1 MPAMTTTLHP
11 QGVGRGSKDAKASR
25 TTLTIDGNEAVARIA
40 YLCNEVIA
48 IYPITPASSMGEWAD
63 EWASQGRANL
73 WGAVPKIIEMQ
84 SEAGA
89 AGALHGALTS
99 GALATSFTASQGL
112 LLMIPNLYKI
122 AGELTP
128 FVLHVAARAV
138 ATHALS
144 IFGDQSDV
152 MACRATGCALLAA
165 NSPQEAQDFALIAQ
179 AATLAGRI
187 PVIHFFDG
195 FRTSHEVAKIVAVDP
210 ETVRAM
216 LDADLIA
223 AHRTRALSP
232 EHPVLRGTSQNPDVF
247 FQSRERANPFYDAF
261 PRIVQDA
268 MDRFGELTGRRY
280 SLFDY
285 VGAPDAERVI
295 VLMGSGAE
303 TVHETVDHLLA
314 RGEKVGVLKVRLY
327 RPFAPDTLL
336 ESLPPTAN
344 AVAVLDRCKEPG
356 ADGEPLYKDVV
367 TALAQAA
374 ADGVRAMPRVIGG
387 RYGLASKEFTPGMVK
402 AVFDALRAH
411 PLPALRAHPLPNP
424 SPLKG
429 EGLDVP
435 SPLRGEGGPQGRER
449 VISTPTFYG
458 LKPVKDRMRQFTV
471 GIHDDLT
478 HLSLPWDAGFRT
490 DASRELQHAVFWG
503 LGADGTVSAN
513 KNSIKI
519 LGETTDL
526 QAQGY
531 FVYDSKK
538 SGAVTVSHLRFGPAA
553 IRSTYLVEAGMAGF
567 VACHQPVFVERYD
580 LLSHAAPDGVFLLNT
595 AAPPDRVWD
604 TLPPKMQAQIRDK
617 RLRLWVIDA
626 YAVAAEAGMGR
637 RINTV
642 MQTCFFAISGILPK
656 DEAIAAIKHA
666 VDKTYGKKSKRLVE
680 LNYRAIDTTL
690 AELHQVAVP
699 EGGATGEPV
708 DAVPSVNADAA
719 IPDFV
724 RSLTLPIYQG
734 HGDALPVSL
743 MPADGTYPP
752 GTARYEKRNIALEIP
767 VWVADLCTQCG
778 KCVLVCPHSAIRARA
793 FTAEAVKDAPPSFKH
808 VPAKSKDLPA
818 GTHISYQVAPEDCT
832 GCGDCVEACPI
843 HDKSNISRK
852 AVNMAPIAPLLDRE
866 RDNFAFF
873 LGLPEFDRG
882 AIRNNTIPSAM
893 LLDPLFEFSGACAG
907 CGETPYIRLATQL
920 FGDRMLIANAT
931 GCSSIY
937 GGNLPSTPYTVN
949 SAGRGPAWSNS
960 LFEDNAEFGLGMR
973 LAADQLMG
981 YAKQLAKEMATQIG
995 GDLAEALI
1003 DADQRDEAG
1012 IVAQRG
1018 RVALLLEK
1026 LASSSHP
1033 RAQEL
1038 ASVAEWLI
1046 RRSVWIIGGDGWAYD
1061 IGYGGL
1067 DHVLALPY
1075 DVNILVLDTE
1085 VYSNTGGQTSKATP
1099 LGAVAKFSAGG
1110 KATAKKDLAK
1120 LASNYGHVYVATVA
1134 YGAKDTQT
1142 LRVFHEAEAYPGP
1155 SLIVAYSPCIA
1166 HGYDMLYN
1174 QRQQEMAVKSGHW
1187 PLFRFDPRQAEAGG
1201 NPFKLD
1207 SAAPS
1212 QPIKAFMESETR
1224 FAMLARSHPEAAQR
1238 FLEQAQQDAE
1248 QRYKTYQDMANPCRQ
1263 TQTGSPE

>member
-1 MPAMTTTLHP
+1 MT
-11 QGVGRGSKDAKASR
+11 
-25 TTLTIDGNEAVARIA
+25 TTLTIDGNEAVARMA
-40 YLCNEVIA
+40 YLGNEVIA

-63 EWASQGRANL
+63 EWASQGRPNL

-84 SEAGA
+84 SEGGA
-89 AGALHGALTS
+89 AGALHGALTA

-128 FVLHVAARAV
+128 FVLHVAARTL

-152 MACRATGCALLAA
+152 MACRATGCAMLAA
-165 NSPQEAQDFALIAQ
+165 SSPQEAQDLAVIAQ

-195 FRTSHEVAKIVAVDP
+195 FRTSHEVAKIVAVDA

-216 LDADLIA
+216 IDDRLVAE
-223 AHRTRALSP
+223 HRTRALSP

-261 PRIVQDA
+261 PQIVQAA
-268 MDRFGELTGRRY
+268 MDRFGELTGRHYR
-280 SLFDY
+280 LFEY
-285 VGAPDAERVI
+285 VGAADAERVV

-303 TVHETVDHLLA
+303 TVHETVEHLVA
-314 RGEKVGVLKVRLY
+314 HGEKVGVLKVRLY
-327 RPFAPDTLL
+327 RPFSPEALL
-336 ESLPPTAN
+336 NALPPS
-344 AVAVLDRCKEPG
+344 VKSIAVLDRCKEPG
-356 ADGEPLYKDVV
+356 ADGEPLYKDVLG
-367 TALAQAA
+367 ALAQAA
-374 ADGVRAMPRVIGG
+374 SDGESPMPRVIGG

-402 AVFDALRAH
+402 AVFDELSKAAPR
-411 PLPALRAHPLPNP
+411 
-424 SPLKG
+424 
-429 EGLDVP
+429 
-435 SPLRGEGGPQGRER
+435 
-449 VISTPTFYG
+449 
-458 LKPVKDRMRQFTV
+458 RQFTI

-478 HLSLPWDAGFRT
+478 QLSLSWDESFRT
-490 DASRELQHAVFWG
+490 DASRQLQHAVFWG

-519 LGETTDL
+519 LGEATDL

-538 SGAVTVSHLRFGPAA
+538 SGAVTVSHLRFGPAP
-553 IRSTYLVEAGMAGF
+553 IRSTYLVEKGMAGF
-567 VACHQPVFVERYD
+567 VACHQPMFIDRYE
-580 LLSHAAPDGVFLLNT
+580 LLEHAAPDGVFLLNT
-595 AAPPDRVWD
+595 PAAPDTVWD
-604 TLPPKMQAQIRDK
+604 TLPENLRAQIREK
-617 RLRLWVIDA
+617 RLQLWVIDA
-626 YAVAAEAGMGR
+626 YAVAGEAGMGR
-637 RINTV
+637 RINTI

-656 DEAIAAIKHA
+656 DEAIVAIKQA
-666 VDKTYGKKSKRLVE
+666 VDKTYGKKSRRLVE
-680 LNYRAIDTTL
+680 LNYRAIDMTL
-690 AELHQVAVP
+690 ARLHQVAIPAVASGAVSAAAP
-699 EGGATGEPV
+699 ATKDATGV
-708 DAVPSVNADAA
+708 
-719 IPDFV
+719 PDFV
-724 RSLTLPIYQG
+724 RDLTLPIYHG
-734 HGDALPVSL
+734 HGDALPVSML
-743 MPADGTYPP
+743 PADGAYPL
-752 GTARYEKRNIALEIP
+752 GTAQYEKRNIALEIP
-767 VWVADLCTQCG
+767 VWEPDLCTQCG
-778 KCVLVCPHSAIRARA
+778 KCVFVCPHSAIRARA
-793 FTAEAVKDAPPSFKH
+793 FAAEAAADAPPTFKH
-808 VPAKSKDLPA
+808 VPAKSKEFPA
-818 GTHISYQVAPEDCT
+818 GTHISYQVASEDCT

-843 HDKSNISRK
+843 HDKSNVSRR
-852 AVNMAPIAPLLDRE
+852 AVNMAPVTPLRDQE
-866 RDNFAFF
+866 RDNFSFF
-873 LGLPEFDRG
+873 LRLPEFDR
-882 AIRNNTIPSAM
+882 AALKHNTIPGAM

-920 FGDRMLIANAT
+920 FGDRMLVANAT

-949 SAGRGPAWSNS
+949 GAGRGPAWSNS

-981 YAKQLAKEMATQIG
+981 YAQQMVKEMANDIG
-995 GDLAEALI
+995 GDLATTLVN
-1003 DADQRDEAG
+1003 ADQRDEAG
-1012 IVAQRG
+1012 IVDQRQ

-1026 LASSSHP
+1026 LASARHP
-1033 RAQEL
+1033 RAKEL

-1099 LGAVAKFSAGG
+1099 IGAVAKFSAGG

-1120 LASNYGHVYVATVA
+1120 LASDYGHVYVATAA
-1134 YGAKDTQT
+1134 YGAKDVQT

-1174 QRQQEMAVKSGHW
+1174 QRQQELAVKSGHW
-1187 PLFRFDPRQAEAGG
+1187 PLIRFDPRLAESGA

-1212 QPIKAFMESETR
+1212 QPVKTFMESETR

-1238 FLEQAQQDAE
+1238 FLEQAQQEADRRFKA
-1248 QRYKTYQDMANPCRQ
+1248 YQDLAQ
-1263 TQTGSPE
+1263 GHADESKTGA

>member
-1 MPAMTTTLHP
+1 
-11 QGVGRGSKDAKASR
+11 
-25 TTLTIDGNEAVARIA
+25 
-40 YLCNEVIA
+40 
-48 IYPITPASSMGEWAD
+48 
-63 EWASQGRANL
+63 
-73 WGAVPKIIEMQ
+73 
-84 SEAGA
+84 
-89 AGALHGALTS
+89 
-99 GALATSFTASQGL
+99 
-112 LLMIPNLYKI
+112 
-122 AGELTP
+122 
-128 FVLHVAARAV
+128 
-138 ATHALS
+138 
-144 IFGDQSDV
+144 
-152 MACRATGCALLAA
+152 
-165 NSPQEAQDFALIAQ
+165 QEAQDFALIAQ

-195 FRTSHEVAKIVAVDP
+195 FRTSHEVAKIDAVDAD
-210 ETVRAM
+210 TVRAV
-216 LDADLIA
+216 LDASAIA

-247 FQSRERANPFYDAF
+247 FQSRERANPYYDAF
-261 PRIVQDA
+261 PQIVQDA
-268 MDRFGELTGRRY
+268 MDRFGELTGRHY
-280 SLFDY
+280 GLFDY
-285 VGAPDAERVI
+285 VGAADAERII

-303 TVHETVDHLLA
+303 TVHETVEHLVA

-327 RPFAPDTLL
+327 RPFSSRALL
-336 ESLPPTAN
+336 DALPPA
-344 AVAVLDRCKEPG
+344 AKSVAVLDRCKEPG

-374 ADGVRAMPRVIGG
+374 ADGASAMPRIIGG

-402 AVFDALRAH
+402 AVFDELAQ
-411 PLPALRAHPLPNP
+411 PAPR
-424 SPLKG
+424 
-429 EGLDVP
+429 
-435 SPLRGEGGPQGRER
+435 RE
-449 VISTPTFYG
+449 
-458 LKPVKDRMRQFTV
+458 FTV

-478 HLSLPWDAGFRT
+478 HLSLPWDADFRT
-490 DASRELQHAVFWG
+490 DASRQLQHAVFWG

-519 LGETTDL
+519 LGEATEL
-526 QAQGY
+526 MAQGY

-538 SGAVTVSHLRFGPAA
+538 SGAVTVSHLRFGPAP

-567 VACHQPVFVERYD
+567 VACHQPMFVGRYE
-580 LLSHAAPDGVFLLNT
+580 LLEHAAPDGVFLLNT
-595 AAPPDRVWD
+595 AAASDQVWD
-604 TLPPKMQAQIRDK
+604 TLPQKLRAQIVEK
-617 RLRLWVIDA
+617 RLQLWVIDA

-637 RINTV
+637 RINTI

-656 DEAIAAIKHA
+656 DEAIAAIKQA
-666 VDKTYGKKSKRLVE
+666 VDKTYGRKSKRLVE

-690 AELHQVAVP
+690 AELHQAVIPAQAANDVASERP
-699 EGGATGEPV
+699 ATGET
-708 DAVPSVNADAA
+708 ATA

-724 RSLTLPIYQG
+724 RDLTLPLYQG

-743 MPADGTYPP
+743 LPADGTYPL
-752 GTARYEKRNIALEIP
+752 GTAQYEKRNIALEIP
-767 VWVADLCTQCG
+767 VWEADLCTQCG

-793 FTAEAVKDAPPSFKH
+793 FAEEAAKDEPPSFKH

-818 GTHISYQVAPEDCT
+818 GTHISYQTAPEDCT

-843 HDKSNISRK
+843 HDKSNVSRR
-852 AVNMAPIAPLLDRE
+852 AVNMAPVGPLRDQE

-873 LGLPEFDRG
+873 LKLPEFDRSLVKHG
-882 AIRNNTIPSAM
+882 TIPGAM

-949 SAGRGPAWSNS
+949 GAGRGPAWSNS

-973 LAADQLMG
+973 LSSDQLMA
-981 YAKQLAKEMATQIG
+981 YAQQLVKELAGEIG

-1003 DADQRDEAG
+1003 NADQREEAG
-1012 IVAQRG
+1012 IVEQRR
-1018 RVALLLEK
+1018 RVALLLDK
-1026 LASSSHP
+1026 LSGSRHP
-1033 RAQEL
+1033 RVQEL

-1067 DHVLALPY
+1067 DHVLALPH

-1099 LGAVAKFSAGG
+1099 IGAVAKFSAGG
-1110 KATAKKDLAK
+1110 KPTAKKDLAR
-1120 LASNYGHVYVATVA
+1120 LASDYGHVYVATVA
-1134 YGAKDTQT
+1134 YGAKDVQT
-1142 LRVFHEAEAYPGP
+1142 LRVFQEAEAYPGP

-1166 HGYDMLYN
+1166 HGYDLLYN
-1174 QRQQEMAVKSGHW
+1174 QRQQELAVKSGHW
-1187 PLFRFDPRQAEAGG
+1187 PLIRFDPRLAEAGG

-1238 FLEQAQQDAE
+1238 FLGQAQQDAE
-1248 QRYKTYQDMANPCRQ
+1248 RRYQIYQDMAQGHADESKP
-1263 TQTGSPE
+1263 GA

>member
-1 MPAMTTTLHP
+1 M
-11 QGVGRGSKDAKASR
+11 
-25 TTLTIDGNEAVARIA
+25 A
-40 YLCNEVIA
+40 YLANEVIA
-48 IYPITPASSMGEWAD
+48 IYPITPASAMGEWAD
-63 EWASQGRANL
+63 EWASQGRPNL

-84 SEAGA
+84 SEGGA

-152 MACRATGCALLAA
+152 MACRATGCALLAS
-165 NSPQEAQDFALIAQ
+165 NSPQEAQDMAVIAQ

-195 FRTSHEVAKIVAVDP
+195 FRTSHEVAKIAAVEPDTVA
-210 ETVRAM
+210 AM

-223 AHRTRALSP
+223 AHRARALSP
-232 EHPVLRGTSQNPDVF
+232 EHPMLRGTSQNPDVF
-247 FQSRERANPFYDAF
+247 FQSRERTNPFYEAF
-261 PRIVQDA
+261 PGIVQTA
-268 MDRFGELTGRRY
+268 MDRFGALTGRHY
-280 SLFDY
+280 KLFDY
-285 VGAPDAERVI
+285 VGAADAERVI

-303 TVHETVDHLLA
+303 TAHETVEHLVEH
-314 RGEKVGVLKVRLY
+314 GEKVGILKVRLY
-327 RPFAPDTLL
+327 RPFSPDALRAA
-336 ESLPPTAN
+336 LPAS
-344 AVAVLDRCKEPG
+344 AQAIAVLDRTKEPG
-356 ADGEPLYKDVV
+356 SDGEPLYKDVV

-374 ADGVRAMPRVIGG
+374 ADGVCAMPRVIGG

-402 AVFDALRAH
+402 AVFDALAAAAAA
-411 PLPALRAHPLPNP
+411 P
-424 SPLKG
+424 
-429 EGLDVP
+429 
-435 SPLRGEGGPQGRER
+435 
-449 VISTPTFYG
+449 
-458 LKPVKDRMRQFTV
+458 KPVKDRMREFTV
-471 GIHDDLT
+471 GIHDDVT
-478 HLSLPWDAGFRT
+478 HLSLPWDDTFRT
-490 DASRELQHAVFWG
+490 DAAKQLQHAVFWG

-519 LGETTDL
+519 LGEATDL

-538 SGAVTVSHLRFGPAA
+538 SGAVTVSHLRFGPAT
-553 IRSTYLVEAGMAGF
+553 IRSTYLVEPGMAGF
-567 VACHQPVFVERYD
+567 VACHQPMFVDRYA
-580 LLSHAAPDGVFLLNT
+580 LLEHAAPNGVFLLNT
-595 AAPPDRVWD
+595 SARPDAVWQ
-604 TLPPKMQAQIRDK
+604 TLPVKLRAQIVEK
-617 RLRLWVIDA
+617 HLQLWVIDA

-637 RINTV
+637 RINTI

-656 DEAIAAIKHA
+656 EAAIAAIKRA
-666 VDKTYGKKSKRLVE
+666 VDKTYGRKSKRLVE
-680 LNYRAIDTTL
+680 LNYKAIDMTL
-690 AELHQVAVP
+690 AALHQASIP
-699 EGGATGEPV
+699 AETESAETEHAPAATV
-708 DAVPSVNADAA
+708 D

-724 RSLTLPIYQG
+724 RDLTLPIYHG
-734 HGDALPVSL
+734 HGDALPVSRF
-743 MPADGTYPP
+743 PADGTYPL
-752 GTARYEKRNIALEIP
+752 GTARFEKRNIALEIP
-767 VWVADLCTQCG
+767 VWDADLCTQCG
-778 KCVLVCPHSAIRARA
+778 KCVFVCPHSAIRARA
-793 FTAEAVKDAPPSFKH
+793 FKAEDAAGAPPTFKH
-808 VPAKSKDLPA
+808 VPAKSKEFPA
-818 GTHISYQVAPEDCT
+818 GTHLSYQVAPEDCT
-832 GCGDCVEACPI
+832 GCGDCVETCPI
-843 HDKSNISRK
+843 HDKSNVSHR
-852 AVNMAPIAPLLDRE
+852 AVNMAPVGPLRDPE

-873 LGLPEFDRG
+873 LHLPEFDRSTIKHG
-882 AIRNNTIPSAM
+882 TIPGSM

-920 FGDRMLIANAT
+920 FGDRMLVANAT

-949 SAGRGPAWSNS
+949 GAGRGPAWSNS

-973 LAADQLMG
+973 LSSDQLMD
-981 YAKQLAKEMATQIG
+981 YAKQLVRELATDIG
-995 GDLAEALI
+995 GDLVEALVN
-1003 DADQRDEAG
+1003 ADQREEAG
-1012 IVAQRG
+1012 IVDQRG
-1018 RVALLLEK
+1018 RVAALVDK
-1026 LASSSHP
+1026 LAASQHP
-1033 RAQEL
+1033 RAKEL

-1099 LGAVAKFSAGG
+1099 IGAVAKFSAGG
-1110 KATAKKDLAK
+1110 KATVKKDLAK
-1120 LASNYGHVYVATVA
+1120 LASDYGHVYVATVA
-1134 YGAKDTQT
+1134 YGAKDVQT

-1174 QRQQEMAVKSGHW
+1174 QRQQELAVKSGHW
-1187 PLFRFDPRQAEAGG
+1187 PLIRFDPRLAEAGG

-1212 QPIKAFMESETR
+1212 QPIEAFMESETR
-1224 FAMLARSHPEAAQR
+1224 FAMLQRSHPEAAQH
-1238 FLEQAQQDAE
+1238 FLDQAQQDAE
-1248 QRYKTYQDMANPCRQ
+1248 RRFRMYQDMAQGHADESKP
-1263 TQTGSPE
+1263 GA